1 MACDKR
7 SVLLTCPLLL
17 RAARR
22 EPSDLTIATPAI
34 LRPSDTDFD
43 TESFHKLLQHYA
55 TTRSPVPR
63 RRNQTRLGV
72 GGGVVPTS
80 REFAFATIGT
90 QPSSFCIG
98 LGAWKEMLG
107 MPRPI
112 LVVTSR
118 YPKEVEDRI
127 DRDYNARRDPNQFP
141 FSQQKLLSAS
151 EGADALFIT
160 PADRLES
167 RFFQKVSS
175 TVKVIATYSVGF
187 EHIDLEAAARR
198 KIQVAYT
205 PGVNS
210 EATADIAMLLLLGAS
225 RRAYE
230 AQELVRTGT
239 WKPLSPDM
247 LLGWQVGGKVLGIL
261 GMGRVGQAV
270 ARRARGFGMK
280 IHYCNASELPAEIAG
295 DAVCHRDPSDLLRA
309 SQFLSLH
316 APETP
321 QTRHF
326 LNSKTISLLPP
337 GAIVVN
343 TARGGLVVDDD
354 LIAALKSGW
363 VAAAGLDVF
372 EGEPKLHPEYL
383 SLKNTFLLPHIGSA
397 TIETRTA
404 MGMLALDN
412 VEAVLNGRPAPTLVP
427 SVVGNGLRH

>member
-1 MACDKR
+1 
-7 SVLLTCPLLL
+7 
-17 RAARR
+17 
-22 EPSDLTIATPAI
+22 
-34 LRPSDTDFD
+34 
-43 TESFHKLLQHYA
+43 
-55 TTRSPVPR
+55 
-63 RRNQTRLGV
+63 
-72 GGGVVPTS
+72 
-80 REFAFATIGT
+80 
-90 QPSSFCIG
+90 
-98 LGAWKEMLG
+98 MLN
-107 MPRPI
+107 MTKPI
-112 LVVTSR
+112 LVVTTR
-118 YPKEVEDRI
+118 YTKEVEDRI
-127 DRDYNARRDPNQFP
+127 DRDYNARRNPNQFP
-141 FSQQKLLSAS
+141 FSQQNLLSAA

-160 PADRLES
+160 PLDRLDS
-167 RFFQKVSS
+167 GFFQNVSP
-175 TVKVIATYSVGF
+175 TLKIIATFSVGF

-198 KIQVAYT
+198 KIPVAYT
-205 PGVNS
+205 PGVNN

-230 AQELVRTGT
+230 AQELVRTGE
-239 WKPLSPDM
+239 WKQPLGTDM

-270 ARRARGFGMK
+270 ARRARGFGMR
-280 IHYCNASELPAEIAG
+280 IHYCDAKELSAEIAG
-295 DAVCHRDPSDLLRA
+295 DGVYHKDPSELLRA

-354 LIAALKSGW
+354 LIAALKSGR

-372 EGEPKLHPEYL
+372 EGEPKLHPEYA

-412 VEAVLNGRPAPTLVP
+412 VEAVLSGRPAPTLVP
-427 SVVGNGLRH
+427 IRSRDIVSPARRKE

>member
-1 MACDKR
+1 MHNDMAK
-7 SVLLTCPLLL
+7 
-17 RAARR
+17 
-22 EPSDLTIATPAI
+22 
-34 LRPSDTDFD
+34 
-43 TESFHKLLQHYA
+43 
-55 TTRSPVPR
+55 
-63 RRNQTRLGV
+63 
-72 GGGVVPTS
+72 
-80 REFAFATIGT
+80 
-90 QPSSFCIG
+90 
-98 LGAWKEMLG
+98 
-107 MPRPI
+107 PI

-118 YPKEVEDRI
+118 YPKEIEERI
-127 DRDYNARRDPNQFP
+127 DRDYNPRRNPNQFP
-141 FSQQKLLSAS
+141 FSQQKLLSAA

-160 PADRLES
+160 PADRLDS
-167 RFFQKVSS
+167 GFFQNVSPI
-175 TVKVIATYSVGF
+175 VKIIVTYSVGF

-198 KIQVAYT
+198 NIPVAYT
-205 PGVNS
+205 PGVNH

-230 AQELVRTGT
+230 AQELVRTGV

-280 IHYCNASELPAEIAG
+280 IHYYDTSELPAEIAG
-295 DAVCHRDPSDLLRA
+295 DAVYHENPSDLLRV

-321 QTRHF
+321 QTHHF
-326 LNSKTISLLPP
+326 LNSKSIGLLPL

-354 LIAALKSGW
+354 LIAALKSGQ

-372 EGEPKLHPEYL
+372 EGEPQLHPEYL

-397 TIETRTA
+397 TIETRTS

-412 VEAVLNGRPAPTLVP
+412 VDAVLSGGSPPTLVRP
-427 SVVGNGLRH
+427 SPQFDLLTNV

>member
-1 MACDKR
+1 MG
-7 SVLLTCPLLL
+7 
-17 RAARR
+17 
-22 EPSDLTIATPAI
+22 
-34 LRPSDTDFD
+34 
-43 TESFHKLLQHYA
+43 
-55 TTRSPVPR
+55 TT
-63 RRNQTRLGV
+63 
-72 GGGVVPTS
+72 
-80 REFAFATIGT
+80 
-90 QPSSFCIG
+90 
-98 LGAWKEMLG
+98 K
-107 MPRPI
+107 PI
-112 LVVTSR
+112 LVVSSR

-127 DRDYNARRDPNQFP
+127 DRDYSARRNPNQALFT
-141 FSQQKLLSAS
+141 QQQLLSVAD
-151 EGADALFIT
+151 GADALFIT
-160 PADRLES
+160 PADRLDS
-167 RFFQKVSS
+167 DFFQKVSS
-175 TVKVIATYSVGF
+175 TVKVIATFSVGF

-198 KIQVAYT
+198 KIPVAYT
-205 PGVNS
+205 PGVNH

-230 AQELVRTGT
+230 AQELVRTGA

-247 LLGWQVGGKVLGIL
+247 LLGWQVGGKVLGIF

-280 IHYCNASELPAEIAG
+280 IHYSNGSELPAEVAG
-295 DAVCHRDPSDLLRA
+295 DAIYHKDPSDLLAA

-343 TARGGLVVDDD
+343 TARGGLVVDED
-354 LIAALKSGW
+354 LIAALKSGR

-372 EGEPKLHPEYL
+372 EGEPKLNPEYI

-412 VEAVLNGRPAPTLVP
+412 VEAVLNGRPAPTLVQRQ
-427 SVVGNGLRH
+427 S

>member
-1 MACDKR
+1 M
-7 SVLLTCPLLL
+7 P
-17 RAARR
+17 
-22 EPSDLTIATPAI
+22 PS
-34 LRPSDTDFD
+34 
-43 TESFHKLLQHYA
+43 Q
-55 TTRSPVPR
+55 
-63 RRNQTRLGV
+63 
-72 GGGVVPTS
+72 
-80 REFAFATIGT
+80 AFASRNHRNATGQFSIA
-90 QPSSFCIG
+90 
-98 LGAWKEMLG
+98 LGAWKEISG
-107 MPRPI
+107 MTKPI

-118 YPKEVEDRI
+118 YTREVEDRI
-127 DRDYNARRDPNQFP
+127 DRDYNARRNPNPFP
-141 FSQQKLLSAS
+141 FSRQNLLSAA

-160 PADRLES
+160 PADRLDS
-167 RFFQKVSS
+167 GFFQNISP
-175 TVKVIATYSVGF
+175 TVKIIATYSVGF

-198 KIQVAYT
+198 KIPVAYT

-230 AQELVRTGT
+230 AQELVRTGA
-239 WKPLSPDM
+239 WRPLSPDM
-247 LLGWQVGGKVLGIL
+247 LLGWQVGGKLLGIL

-280 IHYCNASELPAEIAG
+280 IHYSNASELSTEIAG
-295 DAVCHRDPSDLLRA
+295 DAVYHEDPSDLLRA

-326 LNSKTISLLPP
+326 LNSKAISLLPP

-343 TARGGLVVDDD
+343 TARGGLVVDED
-354 LIAALKSGW
+354 LIAALKIGR

-372 EGEPKLHPEYL
+372 EGEPKLHPEYV

-412 VEAVLNGRPAPTLVP
+412 VDAVLNGRPAPTLVQP
-427 SVVGNGLRH
+427 

>member
-1 MACDKR
+1 MTK
-7 SVLLTCPLLL
+7 
-17 RAARR
+17 
-22 EPSDLTIATPAI
+22 
-34 LRPSDTDFD
+34 
-43 TESFHKLLQHYA
+43 
-55 TTRSPVPR
+55 
-63 RRNQTRLGV
+63 
-72 GGGVVPTS
+72 
-80 REFAFATIGT
+80 
-90 QPSSFCIG
+90 
-98 LGAWKEMLG
+98 
-107 MPRPI
+107 PI

-127 DRDYNARRDPNQFP
+127 DRDFSARRNLSQVP
-141 FSQQKLLSAS
+141 FSQQELLSAA

-160 PADRLES
+160 PADHLDAE
-167 RFFQKVSS
+167 FFQKVSS
-175 TVKVIATYSVGF
+175 TVRIIATYSVGF

-198 KIQVAYT
+198 KIPIAYT
-205 PGVNS
+205 PGVNN

-230 AQELVRTGT
+230 AQELVRTGAWT
-239 WKPLSPDM
+239 PLSPDM

-280 IHYCNASELPAEIAG
+280 IHYHDRSDLPAEIAG
-295 DAVCHRDPSDLLRA
+295 DAVYHKDPSDLLRA

-326 LNSKTISLLPP
+326 LNSKTIGLLPP

-354 LIAALKSGW
+354 LIAALKSGRI
-363 VAAAGLDVF
+363 AAAGLDVF
-372 EGEPKLHPEYL
+372 EGEPKLNPEYV

-412 VEAVLNGRPAPTLVP
+412 VEAVLSGRPAPTLVP
-427 SVVGNGLRH
+427 DLSWKVA

>member
-1 MACDKR
+1 MSK
-7 SVLLTCPLLL
+7 
-17 RAARR
+17 
-22 EPSDLTIATPAI
+22 
-34 LRPSDTDFD
+34 
-43 TESFHKLLQHYA
+43 
-55 TTRSPVPR
+55 
-63 RRNQTRLGV
+63 
-72 GGGVVPTS
+72 
-80 REFAFATIGT
+80 
-90 QPSSFCIG
+90 
-98 LGAWKEMLG
+98 
-107 MPRPI
+107 PI

-127 DRDYNARRDPNQFP
+127 DRDYDPRRNPDQLP
-141 FSQQKLLSAS
+141 FSQQKLLSAA

-160 PADRLES
+160 PADRLDS
-167 RFFQKVSS
+167 GFFQNVSP
-175 TVKVIATYSVGF
+175 TVKIIVTYSVGF

-198 KIQVAYT
+198 KIPVAYT
-205 PGVNS
+205 PGVNH

-225 RRAYE
+225 RRAYK
-230 AQELVRTGT
+230 AQELIRTGA

-280 IHYCNASELPAEIAG
+280 IHYHDRSELPAEIAG
-295 DAVCHRDPSDLLRA
+295 DAVYHKDPSDLLRV

-321 QTRHF
+321 QTHHF
-326 LNSKTISLLPP
+326 LNSKAISLLPA

-343 TARGGLVVDDD
+343 TARGGLVVDED
-354 LIAALKSGW
+354 LIAALKSGRI
-363 VAAAGLDVF
+363 AAAGLDVF
-372 EGEPKLHPEYL
+372 EGEPRLNPEYI

-412 VEAVLNGRPAPTLVP
+412 VDAVLNGRPAPTLVP
-427 SVVGNGLRH
+427 ALAAAGSM